1 MKEIK
6 TKRKIRIAVV
16 GCGRISEKHFNAIEI
31 HKQNMELVS
40 ICDINQQ
47 VLVQSK
53 DKYKVNAYHDL
64 EQMLKKE
71 ELDLVSLCTPS
82 GIHANQTEL
91 CAQYGV
97 NVITEKPMA
106 RGNQLE
112 ERVCRGL

>member
-1 MKEIK
+1 
-6 TKRKIRIAVV
+6 
-16 GCGRISEKHFNAIEI
+16 
-31 HKQNMELVS
+31 
-40 ICDINQQ
+40 
-47 VLVQSK
+47 
-53 DKYKVNAYHDL
+53 
-64 EQMLKKE
+64 MLKKE
-71 ELDLVSLCTPS
+71 ELGLISLCAPS